1 MPNTRKMETTNRKL
15 PEMHRIEIEIHA
27 TIKENAPNSAR
38 TEFLKQ
44 LSMLTDLSL
53 KKQGIACNILKSEV
67 PVAHVDAGEH
77 S

>member
-1 MPNTRKMETTNRKL
+1 
-15 PEMHRIEIEIHA
+15 MHRIEIEIHA

-77 S
+77 